1 MSYVTIE
8 GLNKH
13 FAGKPPTTA
22 IDDLDLEIEEGEFL
36 VLLGPSGCG
45 KTTTLRCL
53 AGLET
58 PSSGTISFG
67 GRKVFDSGSRIDTS
81 PDKRNLGMVFQSY
94 ALWPHM
100 TVRKNIGYPL
110 RARKIPRSECRGWVE
125 DVAGARRLRPAAR
138 PVSRPTERRPAAARR
153 VGTGPRRPTRPGA
166 LRRTAEQPRR
176 PVARPGAGADP

>member
-13 FAGKPPTTA
+13 FAGRPPTTA
-22 IDDLDLEIEEGEFL
+22 IDELHLEIEEGEFL

-58 PSSGTISFG
+58 PSAGAISFG
-67 GRKVFDSGSRIDTS
+67 GRKVFDSKSHVDLS

-110 RARKIPRSECRGWVE
+110 KARKIPKSRLPGLGRGSCR
-125 DVAGARRLRPAAR
+125 ARRVLPAPR
-138 PVSRPTERRPAAARR
+138 PVSGAVERRPAAAGGARPR
-153 VGTGPRRPTRPGA
+153 ARGPPGPGA
-166 LRRTAEQPRR
+166 LR
-176 PVARPGAGADP
+176 